1 MIKHFILLLVII
13 TAATQTFGQTL
24 FTYGSSQVSKAEF
37 LKAYNKNKT
46 PVADKEK
53 ALREYLD
60 LYTKFKLK
68 VQAAKEVKLDTLEQ
82 MKYDLQ
88 NFRSQVEESYL
99 QDDKAIEALLDEAI
113 QRSQKDI
120 HLLHFSVAIN
130 NKMAASDTVKAHKA
144 IEEVRA
150 DLLKGKT
157 NYDEIVSE
165 VSSEIMPVKGTD
177 VGYVTVLTLPYEMET
192 LIYGLK
198 PGDVSMVYRTKSA
211 LHVFKNADERP
222 SAGKW
227 KIAQILFAIP
237 PDVSQE
243 ELKVIEK
250 RADSVYGLLQA
261 GADFAATAKEFSEDR
276 LTYLNGGEM
285 AEFGTGKFDLPFE
298 TAVFSLQKNGDIS
311 KPIFTGY
318 GYHIVKRLQQQPTPA
333 DKLDEN
339 FTANLKQLIL
349 KDSRINASKASFTKT
364 LLAKT
369 GYKRN
374 AAVKDALLF
383 RYADSVTATGVA
395 GSYPIN
401 KSVIFSF
408 TKQSVTGRDW
418 LNFVKDYKLNQ
429 DVYKGENNSELLDKY
444 IHTTTIEYY
453 RKHLEEYNEEFKYQL
468 QEFKEGNML
477 FEIME
482 RNVWT
487 KASNDSVGLKKY
499 YESNKAKYQW
509 AESATVYLFNCSNS
523 KAADE
528 AAQALKNG
536 KNWKQIAEES
546 DATIQSDSGRYE
558 LSQLQLPAGTTVN
571 EGLISTPVVNS
582 GDNTASFVQI
592 LKLYPA
598 NLQRNF
604 EEARGLVINDYQNFL
619 EEKWV
624 ALLKKKYPVK
634 VNNAVFESILK

>member
-1 MIKHFILLLVII
+1 MIKHFFLLLVVI
-13 TAATQTFGQTL
+13 AAAIQTSGQTL
-24 FTYGSSQVSKAEF
+24 FTYGSGQVSKSEF
-37 LKAYNKNKT
+37 LRAYNKNKT

-68 VQAAKEVKLDTLEQ
+68 VQAAKELKLDTLEQ

-88 NFRSQVEESYL
+88 NFRSQVEEAYL
-99 QDDKAIEALLDEAI
+99 QDDKAIEALLDEAL

-130 NKMAASDTVKAHKA
+130 NKMSAADTVKAHKA
-144 IEEVRA
+144 IEELREA
-150 DLLKGKT
+150 LLKGRS
-157 NYDEIVSE
+157 NYDEIVTE
-165 VSSEIMPVKGTD
+165 ISSEIMPVKGTD

-192 LIYGLK
+192 LVYGLK
-198 PGDVSMVYRTKSA
+198 PGDITKVYRTKSA

-237 PDVSQE
+237 PDVTQDQ
-243 ELKVIEK
+243 LKAIEK
-250 RADSVYGLLQA
+250 LADSVYGVLQA
-261 GADFAATAKEFSEDR
+261 GADFAATAKVFSEDR

-285 AEFGTGKFDLPFE
+285 AEFGTGKFELPFE
-298 TAVFSLQKNGDIS
+298 TAVFSLKKDGDIS

-349 KDSRINASKASFTKT
+349 KDSRINESKANFTKT
-364 LLAKT
+364 LLAKS

-374 AAVKDALLF
+374 TTVKDALLF
-383 RYADSVTATGVA
+383 RYADSVSATGVV
-395 GSYPIN
+395 GNYPIN
-401 KSVIFSF
+401 KSIIFSF
-408 TKQSVTGRDW
+408 TKQPVTGRDW

-444 IHTTTIEYY
+444 INTTTIEYY

-487 KASNDSVGLKKY
+487 KASNDSAGLKKY

-509 AESATVYLFNCSNS
+509 AESAAVYLFNCSNNKS
-523 KAADE
+523 AELAAL
-528 AAQALKNG
+528 ALKKG

-546 DATIQSDSGRYE
+546 VATIQSDSGRYE
-558 LSQLQLPAGTTVN
+558 LAQLQLPVGTKIA
-571 EGLISTPVVNS
+571 EGLISTPVVNP

-598 NLQRNF
+598 NLQRSF

-624 ALLKKKYPVK
+624 AVLKKKYPVN
-634 VNNAVFESILK
+634 VNDAVFESVIK